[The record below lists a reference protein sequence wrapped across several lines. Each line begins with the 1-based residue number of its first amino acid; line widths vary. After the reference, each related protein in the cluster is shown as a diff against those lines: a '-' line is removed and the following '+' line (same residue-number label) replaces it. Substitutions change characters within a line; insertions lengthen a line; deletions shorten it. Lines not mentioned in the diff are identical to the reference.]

1 MQHASDPSLDI
12 LPNTVRSLPNIV
24 RFSLQRKRSKR
35 LSYQDTN
42 TICNFDNE
50 FWNNFE
56 EFLNNIYRKS
66 SVKYRYLYAKQ
77 YYRILLEGNAQSLI
91 VLSISKRLQVMKSL
105 SVLSKFMG
113 CYDNWKN
120 IKDRYQLKWSNE
132 NSVETF
138 KKIINEGN
146 SFDNLLEW
154 LKTTSSQISEA
165 HRNILFYCSLTG
177 LRPDEACQ
185 SIKLVKEN
193 ITSYQDKDKMIL
205 KHFEF
210 PEINRYYKGI
220 IMQ

>member
-1 MQHASDPSLDI
+1 
-12 LPNTVRSLPNIV
+12 
-24 RFSLQRKRSKR
+24 
-35 LSYQDTN
+35 
-42 TICNFDNE
+42 
-50 FWNNFE
+50 
-56 EFLNNIYRKS
+56 
-66 SVKYRYLYAKQ
+66 VKCRYLYAKQ

-154 LKTTSSQISEA
+154 LKTTSS
-165 HRNILFYCSLTG
+165 
-177 LRPDEACQ
+177 
-185 SIKLVKEN
+185 
-193 ITSYQDKDKMIL
+193 
-205 KHFEF
+205 
-210 PEINRYYKGI
+210 
-220 IMQ
+220 

>member
-12 LPNTVRSLPNIV
+12 LPNTVRTLPNIV
-24 RFSLQRKRSKR
+24 RFSLPRKRSTR
-35 LSYQDTN
+35 LSYHDTN

-56 EFLNNIYRKS
+56 EYLNNIYRKS

>member
-1 MQHASDPSLDI
+1 M
-12 LPNTVRSLPNIV
+12 
-24 RFSLQRKRSKR
+24 K
-35 LSYQDTN
+35 
-42 TICNFDNE
+42 C
-50 FWNNFE
+50 
-56 EFLNNIYRKS
+56 
-66 SVKYRYLYAKQ
+66 RYLYAKQ

-105 SVLSKFMG
+105 SVLLKFMG

-165 HRNILFYCSLTG
+165 HRNILFL
-177 LRPDEACQ
+177 LQLNRP
-185 SIKLVKEN
+185 K
-193 ITSYQDKDKMIL
+193 T
-205 KHFEF
+205 
-210 PEINRYYKGI
+210 R
-220 IMQ
+220 

>member
-1 MQHASDPSLDI
+1 
-12 LPNTVRSLPNIV
+12 
-24 RFSLQRKRSKR
+24 
-35 LSYQDTN
+35 
-42 TICNFDNE
+42 
-50 FWNNFE
+50 
-56 EFLNNIYRKS
+56 
-66 SVKYRYLYAKQ
+66 
-77 YYRILLEGNAQSLI
+77 LEGNAQSLI